1 MIWDSPAP
9 VPLLS
14 PPGQAGAKVRSAVE
28 VMSDELALVVVFSGA
43 HTRARAA
50 ILDWL
55 AQCVSIMP
63 PSAGQGRLPRVV
75 YTT

>member
-1 MIWDSPAP
+1 
-9 VPLLS
+9 
-14 PPGQAGAKVRSAVE
+14 
-28 VMSDELALVVVFSGA
+28 MSDELALVVVFSGA

-75 YTT
+75 YTTEPENMFSNIFSIQKSSAYS